1 MTHCSH
7 FLTRLDK
14 EEGAERKQLGTD
26 FILAPP
32 NVGSNLVNLGSG
44 DNKTGE
50 QRTDSSSELALLKC
64 QNKQPKYPG
73 SDLFHRP
80 PFASIKLF
88 IT

>member
-7 FLTRLDK
+7 FLTLADK
-14 EEGAERKQLGTD
+14 EEEDRKQMGID

-32 NVGSNLVNLGSG
+32 PNVGSLVNLGSG
-44 DNKTGE
+44 DNRTVE
-50 QRTDSSSELALLKC
+50 QRTDSSWELALL
-64 QNKQPKYPG
+64 QDQTKQPEYPG

-80 PFASIKLF
+80 PFATIKLV